1 MQKNALSISKGRNRA
16 SSQIKET
23 TNSNAKSTMVGV
35 GFTQQSAVF
44 GGILG
49 EITGAIMGTLTGAIT
64 MNLTGILMGFTAG
77 VMLGAL
83 AGALIGIAVSQTAG
97 RNGGPSIGAFTGMV
111 LGPILGTIIGLFIPD
126 SIRMSASTLQI
137 PVLNAITSSRFETVS
152 LFAFLFCIL
161 GTLVGVWVSGKNY
174 KPQK

>member
-23 TNSNAKSTMVGV
+23 AYSNAKDTVIGI

-83 AGALIGIAVSQTAG
+83 AGSLIGIAVSQTAG

>member
-16 SSQIKET
+16 SSQIKEA
-23 TNSNAKSTMVGV
+23 TNSKGAIIGA
-35 GFTQQSAVF
+35 GLTQQSAVF

-64 MNLTGILMGFTAG
+64 MDLTGILMGFTAG

-83 AGALIGIAVSQTAG
+83 AGSLIGIAVSQTAG

-111 LGPILGTIIGLFIPD
+111 IGPILGTIIGLFIPD
-126 SIRMSASTLQI
+126 SIRMSASALQI
-137 PVLNAITSSRFETVS
+137 PVLNAITSSRFEIVS

>member
-83 AGALIGIAVSQTAG
+83 AGSLIGIAVSQTAG

>member
-16 SSQIKET
+16 SSQIKEA
-23 TNSNAKSTMVGV
+23 TNSKGAIIGASL
-35 GFTQQSAVF
+35 TQQSAVF

-83 AGALIGIAVSQTAG
+83 AGSLIGIAVSQTAG

>member
-16 SSQIKET
+16 SSQIKEA
-23 TNSNAKSTMVGV
+23 TNSEGAIIGA
-35 GFTQQSAVF
+35 GLTQQSAVF

-64 MNLTGILMGFTAG
+64 MDLTGILMGFTAG

-83 AGALIGIAVSQTAG
+83 AGSLIGIAVSQTAG

-111 LGPILGTIIGLFIPD
+111 IGPILGTIIGLFIPD
-126 SIRMSASTLQI
+126 SIRMSASALQI
-137 PVLNAITSSRFETVS
+137 PVLNAITSSRFEIVS

>member
-16 SSQIKET
+16 SSQIKEA
-23 TNSNAKSTMVGV
+23 TNSKDAIIGA
-35 GFTQQSAVF
+35 GLTQQSAVF

-64 MNLTGILMGFTAG
+64 MDLTGILMGFTAG

-83 AGALIGIAVSQTAG
+83 AGSLIGIAVSQTAG

>member
-1 MQKNALSISKGRNRA
+1 MQKNALSVSKGRNRA

-23 TNSNAKSTMVGV
+23 SYSNAKGTMIGV

-49 EITGAIMGTLTGAIT
+49 EITGAIIGTLTGAIT

-83 AGALIGIAVSQTAG
+83 AGSLIGIAVSQTAG
-97 RNGGPSIGAFTGMV
+97 SNGGPSIGAFTGMV

-161 GTLVGVWVSGKNY
+161 GTMVGVWVSGKNY
-174 KPQK
+174 KPQ

>member
-1 MQKNALSISKGRNRA
+1 MSRVKCLCTFVPQHAQAHFKPFWRLKLEHAELLNCRRA
-16 SSQIKET
+16 CAART
-23 TNSNAKSTMVGV
+23 
-35 GFTQQSAVF
+35 SAYVDQLPIF
-44 GGILG
+44 KY
-49 EITGAIMGTLTGAIT
+49 
-64 MNLTGILMGFTAG
+64 
-77 VMLGAL
+77 
-83 AGALIGIAVSQTAG
+83 LI
-97 RNGGPSIGAFTGMV
+97 TGMV

>member
-23 TNSNAKSTMVGV
+23 AYSNAKDTIIGI

-97 RNGGPSIGAFTGMV
+97 SNGGPSIGAFTGMV

>member
-1 MQKNALSISKGRNRA
+1 MQKNALSISKGRNRT
-16 SSQIKET
+16 SSQIKEA
-23 TNSNAKSTMVGV
+23 TNSKGAIIGA
-35 GFTQQSAVF
+35 GLTQQSAVF

-83 AGALIGIAVSQTAG
+83 AGSLIGIAVSQTAG
-97 RNGGPSIGAFTGMV
+97 RNGGPSIGAFTGML

>member
-23 TNSNAKSTMVGV
+23 AYSNAKDTIIGI

-83 AGALIGIAVSQTAG
+83 AGSLIGIAVSQTAG
-97 RNGGPSIGAFTGMV
+97 SNGGPSIGAFTGMV

>member
-23 TNSNAKSTMVGV
+23 AYSNAKDTIIGI

-83 AGALIGIAVSQTAG
+83 AGSLIGIAVSQTAG
-97 RNGGPSIGAFTGMV
+97 RNGGPSIGAFTGML

>member
-23 TNSNAKSTMVGV
+23 AYSNAKDTIIGV
-35 GFTQQSAVF
+35 GLTQQSAVF

-83 AGALIGIAVSQTAG
+83 AGSLIGIAVSQTAG

-126 SIRMSASTLQI
+126 SIRMSASALQI
-137 PVLNAITSSRFETVS
+137 PVLNAITSSRFEIVS

>member
-23 TNSNAKSTMVGV
+23 AYSNAKDTIIGI

-83 AGALIGIAVSQTAG
+83 AGSLIGIAVSQTAG

>member
-83 AGALIGIAVSQTAG
+83 AGSLIGIAVSQTAG
-97 RNGGPSIGAFTGMV
+97 SNGGPSIGAFTGMV